1 MRDGG
6 VTRRRGYLLVATLVG
21 ALAIYIL
28 RLAASAPTLVC
39 QGGANTLVERE
50 ARLRMARVAH
60 QLDIYRQGHGELPQ
74 DLDQARL
81 GEVTDPWGRPLR
93 YTRVGDDD
101 YLLFSVGQDGEAD
114 TKDDVRRDPSL
125 DADLDREVLAEANQ
139 RRSQ

>member
-1 MRDGG
+1 M
-6 VTRRRGYLLVATLVG
+6 TRRRGYLLVATLVG
-21 ALAIYIL
+21 ALAIYVL
-28 RLAASAPTLVC
+28 WLAASAPTLVS

-74 DLDQARL
+74 DLDQAGL
-81 GEVTDPWGRPLR
+81 GEVTDPWGKPFR
-93 YTRVGDDD
+93 YKRVGEDE

-125 DADLDREVLAEANQ
+125 DADLDTEVLAEADQ
-139 RRSQ
+139 RTTQ